1 MYLAVLT
8 TNPERL
14 GLREQIKSAHDDYW
28 SSRMTQIRFAGP
40 ILSDDGDTRLGQI
53 LLLDAAD
60 RDSASDLVMND
71 PFVLNGLFSDV
82 KIQRFRISVK
92 DGVSQ

>member
-1 MYLAVLT
+1 MACRS

-28 SSRMTQIRFAGP
+28 SSRMIQIRLAGP
-40 ILSDDGDTRLGQI
+40 LLSDEGDTRLGQV
-53 LLLDAAD
+53 LPLDVAD

-71 PFVLNGLFSDV
+71 PFVLGGLFGDV
-82 KIQRFRISVK
+82 KIQRYRISVK

>member
-14 GLREQIKSAHDDYW
+14 GLREQIKGAHDDYW
-28 SSRMTQIRFAGP
+28 SSRMMRIRFAGP
-40 ILSDDGDTRLGQI
+40 LLSDDGETRLGQV

-60 RDSASDLVMND
+60 RDSAFDLVMND
-71 PFVLNGLFSDV
+71 PFVLNDLFSDV
-82 KIQRFRISVK
+82 KIQRFRMSVK
-92 DGVSQ
+92 DGVAQ